1 MSRPHIVNHE
11 TVPMT
16 KLTSKQETVLRF
28 IEEFWSAYS
37 LSPTYQEIQENFGF
51 ESPNA
56 AQKHVGALM
65 RKGFLRGVKDSRG
78 RNRSLVSVRSLRRDV
93 PLVGRIAAG
102 VPIEAVENIHATMDL
117 SALGVDN
124 RGGEYFA
131 LTVKGSSM
139 VNAHIVDGD
148 MVVVKKQ
155 SDVDAND
162 IAAVLWNNEATLKY
176 VRQTA
181 KALMLVPA
189 NDAMEPIVV
198 DPDKTESFEVLG
210 KVIRIIR
217 TV

>member
-1 MSRPHIVNHE
+1 
-11 TVPMT
+11 MT
-16 KLTSKQETVLRF
+16 KLTSKQEAILRF

-37 LSPTYQEIQENFGF
+37 LSPTYQEIQEHFGF

-78 RNRSLVSVRSLRRDV
+78 RNRSLVSVRSLHREV

-139 VNAHIVDGD
+139 INAHIVDGD

-155 SDVDAND
+155 SVVDGSD

-181 KALMLVPA
+181 KSLMLVPA

-198 DPDKTESFEVLG
+198 APDKTESFEVLG
-210 KVIRIIR
+210 KVVKVIRSC
-217 TV
+217 